1 MPGDTLCL
9 PNLPVG
15 GRQAGLEGEAGEL
28 LVESDSS
35 YFYCF
40 PGGILAFH
48 FSRQDWAN
56 AASLAFGGFQE
67 RRSHTVT
74 ASPCPPITMSPFWSL
89 SLWSEPRSN
98 PEPSCCISGRVPSAR
113 VGWQRVAATCQG
125 DWLCVPPTSL

>member
-1 MPGDTLCL
+1 M
-9 PNLPVG
+9 
-15 GRQAGLEGEAGEL
+15 EGEAGEL

-67 RRSHTVT
+67 RKSHTVT

-89 SLWSEPRSN
+89 TLWSEPRSN
-98 PEPSCCISGRVPSAR
+98 PHAAFLAVSPLPVWGGRGWLPPARETGSVLLQHPSE
-113 VGWQRVAATCQG
+113 
-125 DWLCVPPTSL
+125 